1 MSKPIIAVARELA
14 REVRTQEDNLDIAL
28 AGQARLLGA
37 LLDARRSAGI
47 SARIGSTAV
56 DRAFDAVALTR
67 EVRNSMLAVHQE
79 LAQMNLRE
87 LAMGDEGE
95 CPKEPEGLSVVP
107 TVAVRAA

>member
-37 LLDARRSAGI
+37 LLDARRNAGI
-47 SARIGSTAV
+47 SARFGSTAL
-56 DRAFDAVALTR
+56 DRAFDAVAQTR
-67 EVRNSMLAVHQE
+67 EVRNSMLAMHQE

-87 LAMGDEGE
+87 LATGDEAD
-95 CPKEPEGLSVVP
+95 CPEPAGLSVVP
-107 TVAVRAA
+107 TIAVHAA